1 MSTVTGLV
9 DGSLTPGVYRVLGS
23 PTTIGSA
30 VSAAGWHSAVLA
42 PTSTTHDFYTELAT
56 ALHFGD
62 YFGRN
67 LDALWDSLTDLGGPT
82 VLILADWARF
92 ARARP
97 ERWAD
102 ILAIFD
108 ERSELSPPFAVV
120 LA

>member
-1 MSTVTGLV
+1 MSTVAGLV
-9 DGSLTPGVYRVLGS
+9 DGSLTPGVYRVLGN
-23 PTTIGSA
+23 PTEIDAA
-30 VSAAGWHSAVLA
+30 VSDAGWRSAVLP
-42 PTSTTHDFYTELAT
+42 PTATTNDFYTEIAA
-56 ALHFGD
+56 ALGFGGH
-62 YFGRN
+62 FGRN
-67 LDALWDSLTDLGGPT
+67 LDALWDSLTDLEQPT
-82 VLILADWARF
+82 AVILVDWVRY

>member
-1 MSTVTGLV
+1 MSTVAGLV
-9 DGSLTPGVYRVLGS
+9 DGSMTPGVYRVLAD
-23 PTTIGSA
+23 PATIESA
-30 VSAAGWHSAVLA
+30 VSAAGWRSAVLA
-42 PTSTTHDFYTELAT
+42 STATTHDFYTEISC
-56 ALHFGD
+56 ALGFGD

-67 LDALWDSLTDLGGPT
+67 LDALWDSLTDLGQPT
-82 VLILADWARF
+82 VLILTDWVRF